1 MRTSWT
7 AQLSRPAK
15 QILKYLLHRRIVQ
28 TSSLHRHYSIQ
39 LQNPSQLEVAQVS
52 ETLRLVSL
60 KEKRD

>member
-7 AQLSRPAK
+7 AELSRPAK
-15 QILKYLLHRRIVQ
+15 QKLKYLLHRRIVQ
-28 TSSLHRHYSIQ
+28 TSSLHRHHSIQ
-39 LQNPSQLEVAQVS
+39 LQNPTLLEVAQIF